1 MVPIISKHDG
11 PRALRDSLAAR
22 RKAVQRVAARL
33 IASEPLLPGKAI
45 PLVVRPTFEEVDL
58 VTWAEGNRAL
68 VDELLSRH
76 RALLFRGF
84 SIRTVP
90 EFERFI
96 AATST
101 GRMVEYRDRS
111 SPRHFVSDKIYTS
124 TDYPADQRIAL
135 HNEGTYWHMWPL
147 KIYFFCQVAP
157 ASGGATPI
165 ADTRRVYERI
175 SAATRR
181 RCSDKRVLYQ
191 RNFNQGFGL
200 TWQTAFQTTTP
211 RTLRTICGEQ
221 RHLVQLARR
230 RTPAYAA
237 GETRR
242 RQLTRRR
249 ASRSGSTIR
258 PSFTSPGLKPTMRET
273 LLTEF
278 PESLPFNT
286 YYGDG
291 SDFEPEVLEEIRA
304 AYAAEEVS
312 FPWQVGDVLLL
323 DNMSVAHG
331 RQAYTGE
338 RRILVGMADPHNR
351 QDG

>member
-1 MVPIISKHDG
+1 MSKHVG
-11 PRALRDSLAAR
+11 TRALRDSLAAR
-22 RKAVQRVAARL
+22 RKAVQMSPRDL
-33 IASEPLLPGKAI
+33 IASEPMLPGKAI
-45 PLVVRPTFEEVDL
+45 PLAVRPTFEEVDL

-76 RALLFRGF
+76 RALVFRGF
-84 SIRTVP
+84 SIKTVS

-101 GRMVEYRDRS
+101 GRMVEYKDRS
-111 SPRHFVSDKIYTS
+111 SPRHIVSDKIYTS

-135 HNEGTYWHMWPL
+135 HNEGTYWQMWPL

-157 ASGGATPI
+157 DSGGATPI

-181 RCSDKRVLYQ
+181 RFMEKRVLYQ

-200 TWQTAFQTTTP
+200 TWQTAFQTDDP
-211 RTLRTICGEQ
+211 SALEDYCRSNDISLEWLGGERLRARQVRPAVEHHPQTGEPIWFN
-221 RHLVQLARR
+221 H
-230 RTPAYAA
+230 AA
-237 GETRR
+237 FFHIT
-242 RQLTRRR
+242 
-249 ASRSGSTIR
+249 
-258 PSFTSPGLKPTMRET
+258 GLEPTMRET

-278 PESLPFNT
+278 ATESLPFNT

-331 RQAYTGE
+331 RQSYTGE
-338 RRILVGMADPHNR
+338 RRILVGMADPHDR
-351 QDG
+351 RDG

>member
-1 MVPIISKHDG
+1 MNKESG
-11 PRALRDSLAAR
+11 ARSLRDSLAAR
-22 RKAVQRVAARL
+22 RKTVQMSPRDL
-33 IASEPLLPGKAI
+33 IATEPLLPGRAI
-45 PLVVRPTFEEVDL
+45 PLAVRPTFEEVDL
-58 VTWAEGNRAL
+58 VTWAEGNREFI
-68 VDELLSRH
+68 DELLLQH

-84 SIRTVP
+84 SISTLS

-111 SPRHFVSDKIYTS
+111 SPRHVIRDKIYTS

-135 HNEGTYWHMWPL
+135 HNEGTYWQLWPL
-147 KIYFFCQVAP
+147 KIYFFCQVA
-157 ASGGATPI
+157 AESGGATPI

-175 SAATRR
+175 SPATRR
-181 RCSDKRVLYQ
+181 RLIEKRVLYK

-200 TWQTAFQTTTP
+200 TWQTAFQVDDPSGAEDYCRRNDISFEWLGGERLRTRQVRPAVEHHP
-211 RTLRTICGEQ
+211 RTGEPIWFN
-221 RHLVQLARR
+221 H
-230 RTPAYAA
+230 AA
-237 GETRR
+237 FFHVT
-242 RQLTRRR
+242 
-249 ASRSGSTIR
+249 
-258 PSFTSPGLKPTMRET
+258 GLEPTMRET

-278 PESLPFNT
+278 APEALPFNT

-331 RQAYTGE
+331 RQSYTGD
-338 RRILVGMADPHNR
+338 RRILVGMADPHAR